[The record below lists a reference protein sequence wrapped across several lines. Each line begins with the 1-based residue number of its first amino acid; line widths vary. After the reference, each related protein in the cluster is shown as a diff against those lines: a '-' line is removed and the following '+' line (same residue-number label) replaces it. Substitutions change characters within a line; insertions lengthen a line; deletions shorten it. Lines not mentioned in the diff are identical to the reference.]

1 MAVVGALNLIVT
13 FWSRTQKVETR
24 DAESHSFVFV
34 VFKDKV
40 FENKTKQHNSKKK
53 TVLFYNLAW
62 PGTLN

>member
-13 FWSRTQKVETR
+13 FWFRTQKVETR

-40 FENKTKQHNSKKK
+40 FENKTTQQQKK

>member
-40 FENKTKQHNSKKK
+40 FENKTKQNNTTAKKK
-53 TVLFYNLAW
+53 LSYSIILLG
-62 PGTLN
+62 PEL